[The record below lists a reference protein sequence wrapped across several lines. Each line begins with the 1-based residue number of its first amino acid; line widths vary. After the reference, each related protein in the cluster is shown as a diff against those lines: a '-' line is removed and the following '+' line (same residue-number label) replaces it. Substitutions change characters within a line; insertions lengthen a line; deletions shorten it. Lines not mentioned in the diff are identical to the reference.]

1 MTVRERYGQNLAA
14 LDKLLI
20 VDDEEAILKQLK
32 WAFKNDYEIITA
44 SSADEA
50 VSAVREH
57 SPAVMILD
65 LSLTDDASELEGFE
79 VLETALGIDP
89 RIKVVM
95 ITGHDDMENA
105 LKSIETGAAD
115 FYAKPV
121 DVEELKIIL
130 RRAFHISSLEEE
142 IDRLKERYSPGH
154 EFEGVMGMSE
164 PMLGIFEAVR
174 RIAPTG
180 VSVLI
185 TGESGTGKELI
196 ARAIHNQSACSGGPF
211 VPINCGAIP
220 ENLIE
225 SELFGHEKG
234 SFTGAHATK
243 TGKFEA
249 ADGGTLFLDEIGELP
264 LSLQVKLLRFL
275 QDQIVERVGG
285 GEPIQVD
292 ARVIAATNRDLEEM
306 IEEKA
311 FREDLFYRIDTVR
324 ISMPPLRD
332 RGNDI
337 LLLATRFLRQYS
349 SEFSR
354 GMKGYSRAA
363 IEAIHSYRWPGNV
376 RELDNRVKR
385 GVIMAASNLIQPSD
399 LDIPFDGDTE
409 GETAGEPASLD
420 VTGEMTLKE
429 AREKLEKRMVVAALL
444 RTSGNISAAAG
455 ELNVSRPTLHDL
467 LKKHDIDAG
476 DFRAPKDKK

>member
-1 MTVRERYGQNLAA
+1 MAVRERYGWNLA

-20 VDDEEAILKQLK
+20 VDDEEALLKQLK
-32 WAFKNDYEIITA
+32 WAFKSEYEIITS

-50 VSAVREH
+50 ISAIRKH

-65 LSLTDDASELEGFE
+65 LSLADDASELEGFE
-79 VLETALGIDP
+79 VLETALKIEP

-121 DVEELKIIL
+121 DVEELRVIL
-130 RRAFHISSLEEE
+130 HRTFHISSLERE
-142 IDRLKERYSPGH
+142 IDRLKKGYAHGH
-154 EFEGVMGMSE
+154 EFEGIIGMSE

-196 ARAIHNQSACSGGPF
+196 ARAIHNQSTRSDGPF

-220 ENLIE
+220 ENLLE

-243 TGKFEA
+243 AGKFETA
-249 ADGGTLFLDEIGELP
+249 NGGTLFLDEIGELP
-264 LSLQVKLLRFL
+264 QALQVKLLRFL
-275 QDQIVERVGG
+275 QDQVVERVGG
-285 GEPIQVD
+285 EGPIQVD
-292 ARVIAATNRDLEEM
+292 TRVIAATNRDLEEM
-306 IEEKA
+306 IEEKL
-311 FREDLFYRIDTVR
+311 FREDLFYRINTVR
-324 ISMPPLRD
+324 ISIPPLRD
-332 RGNDI
+332 RGDDI
-337 LLLATRFLRQYS
+337 LLLATRLLHRYS

-354 GMKGYSRAA
+354 GLKGYSRAA
-363 IEAIHSYRWPGNV
+363 IDAIHSHRWPGNV
-376 RELDNRVKR
+376 RELDNRIKR
-385 GVIMAASNLIQPSD
+385 SVIMASSNLIQPSD
-399 LDIPFDGDTE
+399 LDIPFDGDT
-409 GETAGEPASLD
+409 GGEPAGKAASID
-420 VTGEMTLKE
+420 ITGKATLRE
-429 AREKLEKRMVVAALL
+429 ARDRLEKGMVTAALL

-455 ELNVSRPTLHDL
+455 ELDVSRPTLHDL
-467 LKKHDIDAG
+467 MKKHGIDAG
-476 DFRAPKDKK
+476 NFRVPKGKK

>member
-1 MTVRERYGQNLAA
+1 M
-14 LDKLLI
+14 DKLLI
-20 VDDEEAILKQLK
+20 VDDEDTILKQLK
-32 WAFKNDYEIITA
+32 WAFKNDYDIITA
-44 SSADEA
+44 SSADKA
-50 VSAVREH
+50 ISAVREH

-65 LSLTDDASELEGFE
+65 LSLSDDASELEGFE
-79 VLETALGIDP
+79 VLETALSIAP
-89 RIKVVM
+89 TIKVVM

-105 LKSIETGAAD
+105 LKAIGTGAVD

-121 DVEELKIIL
+121 DIEELGIIL
-130 RRAFHISSLEEE
+130 RRAFHISSLEGE
-142 IDRLKERYSPGH
+142 IERLKKGYASGN
-154 EFEGVMGMSE
+154 EFEGIIGMSE

-196 ARAIHNQSACSGGPF
+196 SRAIHNKSSHSGGPF

-220 ENLIE
+220 ENLLE

-243 TGKFEA
+243 TGKFET

-264 LSLQVKLLRFL
+264 QALQVKLLRFL
-275 QDQIVERVGG
+275 QDQIVEKVGG

-292 ARVIAATNRDLEEM
+292 VRVIAATNRDLEEM
-306 IEEKA
+306 IGEKT
-311 FREDLFYRIDTVR
+311 FREDLFYRINTVG
-324 ISMPPLRD
+324 ISLPPLRD
-332 RGNDI
+332 RGDDLI
-337 LLLATRFLRQYS
+337 LLASRFLHRYS
-349 SEFSR
+349 SELSR
-354 GMKGYSRAA
+354 GLKGYSKAA
-363 IEAIHSYRWPGNV
+363 VEAIRSYRWPGNI

-399 LDIPFDGDTE
+399 LDLPFDGDT
-409 GETAGEPASLD
+409 AGNRALEPGSLAGA
-420 VTGEMTLKE
+420 GEMTLKE
-429 AREKLEKRMVVAALL
+429 ARVSLERGMVAAALL
-444 RTSGNISAAAG
+444 RTSGNVSAAAG
-455 ELNVSRPTLHDL
+455 ELAISRPTLHDL
-467 LKKHDIDAG
+467 MKKHGIDAD

>member
-1 MTVRERYGQNLAA
+1 MTAGERYRRYLTM
-14 LDKLLI
+14 DKLLI
-20 VDDEEAILKQLK
+20 VDDEEAILKQLN
-32 WAFKNDYEIITA
+32 WAFKNDYDIVTA

-50 VSAVREH
+50 ISAVRKH

-65 LSLTDDASELEGFE
+65 LSLTDDSSELEGFE
-79 VLETALGIDP
+79 VLETALSIAP

-95 ITGHDDMENA
+95 ITGHDDKENA
-105 LKSIETGAAD
+105 LKSIGTGAVD

-121 DVEELKIIL
+121 DIEELRIIL

-142 IDRLKERYSPGH
+142 IERLKEGYEPGH
-154 EFEGVMGMSE
+154 EFEGIIGMSE
-164 PMLGIFEAVR
+164 PMLGIFEIVR

-196 ARAIHNQSACSGGPF
+196 ARAIHNQSARSGGPF

-220 ENLIE
+220 ENLLE

-243 TGKFEA
+243 AGKFEA

-264 LSLQVKLLRFL
+264 QTLQVKLLRFL
-275 QDQIVERVGG
+275 QDQVVERVGG
-285 GEPIQVD
+285 EEPIQVD
-292 ARVIAATNRDLEEM
+292 VRVIAATNRDLEEM
-306 IEEKA
+306 IGEKA
-311 FREDLFYRIDTVR
+311 FREDLFYRINTVR
-324 ISMPPLRD
+324 VSLPPLRD
-332 RGNDI
+332 RGDDLI
-337 LLLATRFLRQYS
+337 LLATRLLHRYS
-349 SEFSR
+349 SELSR
-354 GMKGYSRAA
+354 GLKGYSRAA
-363 IEAIHSYRWPGNV
+363 VEAIHAYGWPGNV

-399 LDIPFDGDTE
+399 LDIPFDGDTAGKKSRE
-409 GETAGEPASLD
+409 PVSLATAGEL
-420 VTGEMTLKE
+420 TLKE
-429 AREKLEKRMVVAALL
+429 ARVSLERGMVAASLL
-444 RTSGNISAAAG
+444 RSSGNVSAAAG
-455 ELNVSRPTLHDL
+455 ELDISRPTLHDL
-467 LKKHDIDAG
+467 MKKHGIDAD